1 MAGATTGELSFGTC
15 IGAVDAPGTD
25 DAALYRHALADA
37 ALAERLGFDTVWALE
52 HHFSDY
58 YPTPDPLLF
67 LAHVAARHPRLQLG
81 TMVLVAPWYNPLR
94 LAEGIA
100 MLSLLSETDLHLG
113 LGRGS
118 AASEYE
124 AFGMDLDQSRD
135 RFREVVEIVK
145 LALAGGA
152 FTYDGAYNKVTTP
165 IELRPRPARERIH
178 LYGAISTPPS
188 ARIMAQLGL
197 PPLSNAFR
205 PLDMHR
211 DVLADWHHENAAVG
225 GKPDPILPI
234 QAHLVIA
241 DTDAEADRLAREVMP
256 PFFQAQVRHY
266 ESDLARYG
274 HLKSYDFAR
283 IHGVRAHHSDPRNL
297 DQFNSLQ
304 FFGSPA
310 TVRRQVQRYAEL
322 GFNKFIVTVNTPDI
336 PRRQRHEWL
345 TRFAREV
352 APEFSS
358 AFRRPRAAAE

>member
-1 MAGATTGELSFGTC
+1 MPQRDASDGLSFGIS
-15 IGAVDAPGTD
+15 IGPVDAPGTS
-25 DAALYRHALADA
+25 DAALYAHALEDA
-37 ALAERLGFDTVWALE
+37 ALAEALGYAGVWALE

-67 LAHVAARHPRLQLG
+67 LAHVAGRHPGLDLG
-81 TMVLVAPWYNPLR
+81 TMVIVAPWYHPLR
-94 LAEGIA
+94 LAENIS
-100 MLSLLSETDLHLG
+100 MLSLLSRADLHLG

-124 AFGMDLDQSRD
+124 AFGMELDESRD
-135 RFREVVEIVK
+135 RFAEIVEIVNR
-145 LALAGGA
+145 ALAGGKFA
-152 FTYDGAYNKVTTP
+152 HRGRYFAMPTEV
-165 IELRPRPARERIH
+165 ELRPRPDRSRIH

-188 ARIMAQLGL
+188 AAIMAGLGL

-211 DVLADWHHENAAVG
+211 AVLEDWHRANAEAG

-234 QAHLVIA
+234 QAHLIIA
-241 DTDAEADRLAREVMP
+241 DTDAEADRIAREVMP

-266 ESDLARYG
+266 QADLDRYK

-283 IHGVRAHHSDPRNL
+283 IHGVRIVHSDPRNL

-310 TVRRQVQRYAEL
+310 TVRRQVERYAAL

-336 PRRQRHEWL
+336 PKRLRHEWL
-345 TRFAREV
+345 ARFAREV
-352 APEFSS
+352 APEFSPAQARRS
-358 AFRRPRAAAE
+358 AA